1 MVNILVIGSDS
12 GSERVLGLPFGR
24 EFGFGLCMLS
34 LRGRFGLAPPT
45 SIEKMLQTQ
54 DPFTDLESL
63 IFGPS

>member
-12 GSERVLGLPFGR
+12 GSEQVLGLPFGR

-45 SIEKMLQTQ
+45 SIET
-54 DPFTDLESL
+54 
-63 IFGPS
+63 